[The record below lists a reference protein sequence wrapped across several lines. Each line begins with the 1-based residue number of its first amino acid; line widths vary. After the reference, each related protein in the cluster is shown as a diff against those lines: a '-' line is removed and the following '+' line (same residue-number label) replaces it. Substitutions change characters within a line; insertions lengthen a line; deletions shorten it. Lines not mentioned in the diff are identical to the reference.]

1 MATEPVENELDCVL
15 EDVWIEVLLPLLS
28 IRDIFQLCAV
38 NRRIRELLLKE
49 CTFRRLCQV
58 SSNVQDSCVRVFGE
72 IWFQVES
79 VSSKAYPFYNYVIR
93 FIATSEI
100 TCPYTC
106 TS

>member
-38 NRRIRELLLKE
+38 NRRIQGLLLNE
-49 CTFRRLCQV
+49 RTFRRLCQV

-79 VSSKAYPFYNYVIR
+79 VSSKAYRSLRVYNSMYHMR
-93 FIATSEI
+93 L
-100 TCPYTC
+100 YM
-106 TS
+106 